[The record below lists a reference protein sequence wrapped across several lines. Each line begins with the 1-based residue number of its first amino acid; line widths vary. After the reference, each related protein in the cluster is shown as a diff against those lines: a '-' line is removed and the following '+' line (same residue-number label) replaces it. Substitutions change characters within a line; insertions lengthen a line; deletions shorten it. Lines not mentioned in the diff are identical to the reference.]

1 MSRFG
6 LKYSNCPLV
15 IISFG
20 RELRN
25 SNIIQHS
32 NPYLMF
38 VNHSTS
44 PLLSLTTRL
53 RCSLTSLHLVIKQY
67 LYQGWF
73 IPQRYIY
80 IVIKDYVAFRE
91 KRGEKKMVS
100 IKTQPQSCFA
110 KIIQTAAAGTANCAW
125 EERDPRSQSAS
136 LSAPEK
142 CARRIVRREYFY
154 QSSPPRIPGVYRLFI
169 WGQEIYLRS

>member
-67 LYQGWF
+67 LYQG
-73 IPQRYIY
+73 
-80 IVIKDYVAFRE
+80 
-91 KRGEKKMVS
+91 
-100 IKTQPQSCFA
+100 
-110 KIIQTAAAGTANCAW
+110 
-125 EERDPRSQSAS
+125 
-136 LSAPEK
+136 
-142 CARRIVRREYFY
+142 
-154 QSSPPRIPGVYRLFI
+154 
-169 WGQEIYLRS
+169 